1 MNNSMISAMVSMSGI
16 QQRLDLLADNMAN
29 LNTVGFKR
37 KEATFED
44 TLTRVQQQAKGMELP
59 GRVSPSG
66 FNLGFGSMMAG
77 AEVNFEQG
85 PIKQTDIP
93 TDLAIEGNALFSV
106 MTAGNIK
113 AYTRAGNFMIQPDP
127 NDAESAWL
135 VTNDGHYLLNT
146 DGERIVV
153 PANSKLQID
162 EHGWIT
168 AVAGSGAAEQI
179 GRIQLYTPIRTD
191 ALQKRDGNLFVIAP
205 GAQEADVLANTFALP
220 QDQQA
225 RLRQGALESSNVNLT
240 DEMAE
245 LMQVQRAYQ
254 LSARALTS
262 SDTMM
267 NLANNLRG

>member
-29 LNTVGFKR
+29 INTVGYKR
-37 KEATFED
+37 KEAVFED
-44 TLTRVQQQAKGMELP
+44 TLTRVQQQAQGMKLP

-66 FNLGFGSMMAG
+66 FNLGFGSAMAG
-77 AEVNFEQG
+77 AAVNFEQG
-85 PIKQTDIP
+85 PIKLTDRP

-106 MTAGNIK
+106 MTAGNTK
-113 AYTRAGNFMIQPDP
+113 AYTRAGNFMVQPDP

-135 VTNDGHYLLNT
+135 VTNEGHYLLNT
-146 DGERIVV
+146 EGERIVV
-153 PANSKLQID
+153 PAHSKLQID
-162 EHGWIT
+162 EQGHIT
-168 AVAGSGAAEQI
+168 AVAASGAAVDAGQ
-179 GRIQLYTPIRTD
+179 IQLYTPLRAD
-191 ALQKRDGNLFVIAP
+191 ALQKRDGNLFVLAP
-205 GAQEADVLANTFALP
+205 GAQEDDVLADTFGLP
-220 QDQQA
+220 MNQQA
-225 RLRQGALESSNVNLT
+225 RIRQGAVEGSNVNLT
-240 DEMAE
+240 NEMAE